1 MGNKS
6 DSLVPIGS
14 SYCLSPITYCLIY
27 MKIAVIS
34 DTHGNVQ
41 LAVNALKKIGRVDKL
56 IHLGD
61 HYKDAIEIGSK
72 AGIPVEAVAGNCDI
86 NSDPWTSRE
95 KTLRLSGFKVF
106 ITHGDLYGVKHG
118 IDRLIEKAITE
129 EVHAVLFGHTHF
141 PMRQRI
147 GSILFLNPGCI
158 LSNNSGNSL
167 ALLEVADIHADGK
180 IIKI

>member
-1 MGNKS
+1 
-6 DSLVPIGS
+6 
-14 SYCLSPITYCLIY
+14 

-41 LAVNALKKIGRVDKL
+41 LAVNALRQTREVDKL

-61 HYKDAIEIGSK
+61 HYRDALEIGSK
-72 AGIPVEAVAGNCDI
+72 TGIPVEAVAGNCDI

-95 KTLRLSGFKVF
+95 KTLQFSGFKVF
-106 ITHGDLYGVKHG
+106 ITHGDLYNVKQG
-118 IDRLIEKAITE
+118 IDRLIEKAVTE
-129 EVHAVLFGHTHF
+129 DVHAVLFGHTHF

-158 LSNNSGNSL
+158 LPNNSSNSF